1 LFKSKRDIMI
11 SIYRYINDISLNG
24 REYLLDEDDETLLF
38 SSKDK
43 AFEFLTENGIE
54 VNNEEDLED
63 YGIFLNKEIEG
74 DDYI

>member
-1 LFKSKRDIMI
+1 MV

-24 REYLLDEDDETLLF
+24 REYLLDEDNETLLF
-38 SSKDK
+38 SSEDK
-43 AFEFLTENGIE
+43 AFEFLTKNGIE

-74 DDYI
+74 DEYI

>member
-1 LFKSKRDIMI
+1 MI

>member
-1 LFKSKRDIMI
+1 MI
-11 SIYRYINDISLNG
+11 RVYRHINDISLNG
-24 REYLLDEDDETLLF
+24 REYLIDEDDETLLF

-63 YGIFLNKEIEG
+63 YGIFLDREVSEWTERKLN
-74 DDYI
+74 D